1 MSLIL
6 YDIPRENLCVDGN
19 TERTLFTELLPH
31 ICVYYYTIRHNF
43 CQENLLACLI
53 ATGKCGIIKRK
64 YLFHKYFAS
73 LRLACTFRALR
84 CFLMLLKNALAS
96 KHFCSHYNKRV

>member
-19 TERTLFTELLPH
+19 TERTMSAELLPH
-31 ICVYYYTIRHNF
+31 IYVYYYTIRHNF

-53 ATGKCGIIKRK
+53 ATGKCGIIQTESLAKQV
-64 YLFHKYFAS
+64 FTAFAV
-73 LRLACTFRALR
+73 LC
-84 CFLMLLKNALAS
+84 
-96 KHFCSHYNKRV
+96 